1 MHLEHLKTTCK
12 LIKRLFS
19 EFSLFAARM
28 KRPTQRHRERLP
40 FCATVRS
47 RRTSYNSRARVSL
60 IVTARP
66 LPILPP
72 RCFGAWL
79 QSGRF
84 RASRPTPRTKSS
96 HLRHSRERTTT
107 WSTYHDHPSCSPH
120 QQQQKQAVAQMIIPR
135 VRPRL
140 QVADRT
146 VATLRSWEPCHKVT
160 NLTKGPG
167 VPASL
172 RCRRDAASQL
182 DCCAHCSHRLQE
194 ALAETSLPKSAR
206 RWT

>member
-1 MHLEHLKTTCK
+1 MYASRTSEDNLQTYQKTFF
-12 LIKRLFS
+12 RV
-19 EFSLFAARM
+19 FSLCSENETSNTTPPRAS
-28 KRPTQRHRERLP
+28 PPLCN
-40 FCATVRS
+40 CAQS
-47 RRTSYNSRARVSL
+47 PYNSRARVSL

-194 ALAETSLPKSAR
+194 ALAETSLPKSVR